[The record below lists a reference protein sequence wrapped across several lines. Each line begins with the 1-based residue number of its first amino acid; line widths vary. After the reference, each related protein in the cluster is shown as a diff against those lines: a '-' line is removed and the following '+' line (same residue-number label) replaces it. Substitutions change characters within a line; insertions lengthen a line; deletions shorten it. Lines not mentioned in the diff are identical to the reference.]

1 VVDVLLIHP
10 TRTLDQK
17 SAHPRSLYMFVP
29 MGLLAIA
36 DLLDREGISSKII
49 NYPLEQALDRT
60 FALTKVLK
68 QNEFKICGIDLHWV
82 MHSHGAMEIAKIVKK
97 INPNAKVVLG
107 GYTATYYHDEIMQ
120 YYPAIDAIIRGEG
133 EIPFLKYCQAT
144 LHGQSL
150 DSVPNLTYRDPTNH
164 IKVTPLT
171 YLAETLDE
179 LNFTNISLLQ
189 NGSKYIEQSKKIM
202 RMPFNLMI
210 GRGCPF
216 NCPYCGGGRTAQL
229 LLTKREKILFR
240 TPERIIDDLNTIVGT
255 YKADA
260 VIFGH
265 GIYPTSFTYWETLFK
280 LIRKEKLDLGADLEI
295 WRFPFPKTMW
305 HSFSKTFR
313 HTNSSLSICPQT
325 LSPTSQYKVRILCDP
340 TFNFPID
347 QIQNLIQNANLF
359 QIVLRIWF
367 TIGFPFQNFK
377 TILADYLFTLKQAL
391 QYGRTK
397 PNFVCIM
404 NDLVHISPA
413 SPAFET
419 PEQFQL
425 KLLFKT
431 FRQNAEI
438 YKRTKYRLG
447 GWNSVTNY
455 CTAHSSA
462 FALRIWNNAF
472 NVTEIPLF
480 MKSFH

>member
-17 SAHPRSLYMFVP
+17 RAHPRSLFMFLP

-36 DLLDREGISSKII
+36 DLLDREGISTKII

-60 FALTKVLK
+60 FALAKVLK
-68 QNEFKICGIDLHWV
+68 QIEFKICGIDLHWI
-82 MHSHGAMEIAKIVKK
+82 MHSHGAMDIAKIVKQV
-97 INPNAKVVLG
+97 NPNAKVVLG
-107 GYTATYYHDEIMQ
+107 GYTATYYHDEILQ
-120 YYPAIDAIIRGEG
+120 YYPAIDGIIRGEG
-133 EIPFLKYCQAT
+133 EIPFLQYCQAT
-144 LHGQSL
+144 LRGRSL
-150 DSVPNLTYRDPTNH
+150 DSVPNLTYRDPTNY
-164 IKVTPLT
+164 IKVNPLT
-171 YLAETLDE
+171 YVAEILDA

-189 NGSKYIEQSKKIM
+189 NGSKYIEHSKKIM
-202 RMPFNLMI
+202 KMPFNLSI

-216 NCPYCGGGRTAQL
+216 NCPYCGGGQTAQL

-240 TPERIIDDLNTIVGT
+240 SPERVIDDLHTVVDT

-260 VIFGH
+260 VFFGH
-265 GIYPTSFTYWETLFK
+265 GIYPNSFKYWESLFK

-295 WRFPFPKTMW
+295 WRLPFPKNMW

-313 HTNSSLSICPQT
+313 HTNSSISICPQT
-325 LSPTSQYKVRILCDP
+325 LSPIAQYKVRTLCDP
-340 TFNFPID
+340 TFNFSPD

-377 TILADYLFTLKQAL
+377 DLLTDYLFTLKQAMKH
-391 QYGRTK
+391 GSTK
-397 PNFVCIM
+397 PNFITVM

-419 PEQFQL
+419 PDRFQI

-431 FRQNAEI
+431 FRQNAEMF
-438 YKRTKYRLG
+438 KRTKYRLG
-447 GWNSVTNY
+447 GWNSVINY
-455 CTAHSSA
+455 RTINSSTL
-462 FALRIWNNAF
+462 ALRIWNNAF

-480 MKSFH
+480 MKSSH